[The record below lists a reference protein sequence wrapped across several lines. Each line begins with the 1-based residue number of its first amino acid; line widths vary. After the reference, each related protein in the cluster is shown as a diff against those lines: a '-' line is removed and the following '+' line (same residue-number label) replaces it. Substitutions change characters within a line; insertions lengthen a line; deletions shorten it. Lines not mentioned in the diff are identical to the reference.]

1 MFFVYFADIIL
12 ALETVFLETS
22 KATKKLYNTKVQSS
36 YVVIHQSF
44 FKTQNVNNSE
54 PSAEDTW

>member
-1 MFFVYFADIIL
+1 MLFVYFADIIL
-12 ALETVFLETS
+12 ALETS
-22 KATKKLYNTKVQSS
+22 KATKKFYKSKVQSS
-36 YVVIHQSF
+36 QVVIDQSF